1 MAKGLA
7 TRRLQHAL
15 RQAQAAHGPVSAP
28 RLSRR
33 RLLGTALAV
42 GGHGLAPRLALG
54 RPGDP
59 RIAIVGAGIAGLTAA
74 WQLRKKGLKATVYEA
89 RGRVGG
95 RMLSRVGMVEP
106 GIVDDFGGSFV
117 NTDHTDLRAL
127 LKEFDHSLYDRRTDP
142 GRLDVRKTAWFVDH
156 RTVDEAEIADG
167 LRLIAHQIVADAER
181 VDADFDRLAPQ
192 FDRLTAKAYLD
203 QHAGLIR
210 APFARQLLENA
221 IRSEYGAEPEQSS
234 ALQLLFLLPT
244 VRGKAVELL
253 AYSDEAHVV
262 REGSGRLPERMA
274 ARLGEQVQ
282 LGMPL
287 IALADAG
294 RGYELTFAG
303 GASDTAR
310 RVRADLVILALP
322 FTTLRRV
329 KLALDLPALLRR
341 CINEVGLGLNEK
353 LFVGYRER
361 VWHREDG
368 FAVEHWVDDS
378 LDFPLVWDDS
388 QRQPGQRHGVLN
400 FFVGGDQVAPAL
412 AGSTAKVGRRFVAQ
426 LDKALP
432 GTAAFATGN
441 YLRTRWS
448 REPYTRGS
456 YTNLMPGQ
464 YTRFAANRW
473 IEADDPDERVEVGF
487 GNLLFAGE
495 HTSDEFYGFMNGGA
509 QTGRLAAEAALRRLA
524 A

>member
-1 MAKGLA
+1 M
-7 TRRLQHAL
+7 
-15 RQAQAAHGPVSAP
+15 
-28 RLSRR
+28 
-33 RLLGTALAV
+33 
-42 GGHGLAPRLALG
+42 
-54 RPGDP
+54 
-59 RIAIVGAGIAGLTAA
+59 
-74 WQLRKKGLKATVYEA
+74 YEA

-127 LKEFDHSLYDRRTDP
+127 LREFDHSLYDRRTDP
-142 GRLDVRKTAWFVDH
+142 RRLDVRKTAWFVAR

-203 QHAGLIR
+203 LHAGLIR

-221 IRSEYGAEPEQSS
+221 IRTEYGAEPEQSS

-244 VRGKAVELL
+244 VRSKAVELL
-253 AYSDEAHVV
+253 GYSDEAYVV
-262 REGSGRLPERMA
+262 QEGSGLLPERIA
-274 ARLGEQVQ
+274 ARLGKQVQ

-294 RGYELTFAG
+294 TGYELTFADRSSG
-303 GASDTAR
+303 TAR
-310 RVRADLVILALP
+310 HVRADLVILALP
-322 FTTLRRV
+322 FPTLRRV

-341 CINEVGLGLNEK
+341 CIDEVGLGLNEK
-353 LFVGYRER
+353 VFAGYREQ

-368 FAVEHWVDDS
+368 FAVELWADDS
-378 LDFPLVWDDS
+378 LDFPVIWDDS
-388 QRQPGQRHGVLN
+388 QRQQGQRHGVLN

-412 AGSTAKVGRRFVAQ
+412 TGNTAKVGRRFVAQ

-432 GTAAFATGN
+432 SRARRGEALVVAGGGTVAAGFRPSPSCLAN
-441 YLRTRWS
+441 SERR
-448 REPYTRGS
+448 
-456 YTNLMPGQ
+456 
-464 YTRFAANRW
+464 AA
-473 IEADDPDERVEVGF
+473 
-487 GNLLFAGE
+487 
-495 HTSDEFYGFMNGGA
+495 
-509 QTGRLAAEAALRRLA
+509 
-524 A
+524 